1 MKFGFICPH
10 CKKEIIYDDEYY
22 DRKIAELGK
31 ELNEIMKQIQMIKKK
46 PFKERKSWE
55 AAKQQMHKRYE
66 NLCKERK
73 ELKAYRKGANK
84 MRDQY
89 VFTAF
94 KEIVKERYGADV
106 YMDILK
112 EAENDIAA
120 TSTEELMTRG
130 YSRKHGER
138 VNKI

>member
-1 MKFGFICPH
+1 MKYGFICPH
-10 CKKEIIYDDEYY
+10 CNKEIVYDDEYY
-22 DRKIAELGK
+22 DKKIAELGR
-31 ELNEIMKQIQMIKKK
+31 EINDIMTQMSEIKRK
-46 PFKERKSWE
+46 PYRERMAWE
-55 AAKQQMHKRYE
+55 NARQQMHKRWQE
-66 NLCKERK
+66 LCRERK